1 MASLNRIDL
10 IGRVG
15 KEPDV
20 RQFDGGGQMC
30 TFTLA
35 TSETYTDRAGTK
47 KEQTEWHN
55 IVLNGKLAGVAQY
68 IHKGSQIY
76 VSGKIRTRTWSDQ
89 NGQSRSQTEVVGLI
103 VQLLDSRQQGGARP
117 ASAQYNDLPF

>member
-1 MASLNRIDL
+1 METLNRIDL

-35 TSETYTDRAGTK
+35 TSETYTDRAGIK

-76 VSGKIRTRTWSDQ
+76 VSGRIRTRTWSDQ

-103 VQLLDSRQQGGARP
+103 VQLLDSRQQQGGARP
-117 ASAQYNDLPF
+117 GPDNDLPF